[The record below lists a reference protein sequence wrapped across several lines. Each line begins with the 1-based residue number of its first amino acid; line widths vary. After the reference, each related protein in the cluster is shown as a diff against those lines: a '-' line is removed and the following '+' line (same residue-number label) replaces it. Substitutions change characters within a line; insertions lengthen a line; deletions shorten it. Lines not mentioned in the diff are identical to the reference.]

1 MAPRKPPPVEAEHP
15 PQGDPWHAV
24 GYLTAGVLLYGGL
37 GWLLDHWLGTR
48 FWVVIG
54 ILFGTGLGL
63 YATWSRFRPETGDAS
78 SPPADH
84 HDGEGREGR

>member
-1 MAPRKPPPVEAEHP
+1 MAPQKPPVGADESS
-15 PQGDPWHAV
+15 QGDPWHAV

-37 GWLLDHWLGTR
+37 GWLLDRWLGTT

-63 YATWSRFRPETGDAS
+63 YATWSRFRPVSGEA
-78 SPPADH
+78 PAQE
-84 HDGEGREGR
+84 DGEGREGR